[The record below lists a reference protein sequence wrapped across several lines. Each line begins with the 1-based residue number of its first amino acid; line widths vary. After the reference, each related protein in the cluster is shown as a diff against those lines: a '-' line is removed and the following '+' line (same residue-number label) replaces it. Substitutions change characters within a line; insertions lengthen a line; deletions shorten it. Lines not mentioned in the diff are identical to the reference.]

1 VSKEERLEQTM
12 KDAWI
17 GDAVLCLYARQ
28 AILLEE
34 SRIDSAKFVR
44 MTSNRFL
51 SAIGEAS
58 EVEAEI
64 GRVYQKDG
72 LQAAFRWIDSTLM
85 PPFRKQETN
94 RLKPTLQGRRREGH
108 AGSRRDGGLA

>member
-1 VSKEERLEQTM
+1 MRKEERLELTL

-17 GDAVLCLYARQ
+17 GDAVLSLFARRK
-28 AILLEE
+28 ILAEDGL
-34 SRIDSAKFVR
+34 IDSDKFVR

-64 GRVYQKDG
+64 GRIYSREG
-72 LQAAFRWIDSTLM
+72 LEAAFAWIE
-85 PPFRKQETN
+85 KQLVPHFARQEAN
-94 RLKPTLQGRRREGH
+94 HLKRSGKSQL
-108 AGSRRDGGLA
+108 